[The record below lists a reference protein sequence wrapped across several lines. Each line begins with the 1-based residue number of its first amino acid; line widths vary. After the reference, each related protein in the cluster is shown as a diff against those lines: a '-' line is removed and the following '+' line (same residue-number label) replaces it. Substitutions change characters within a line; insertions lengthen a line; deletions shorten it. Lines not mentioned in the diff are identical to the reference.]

1 MLNKAIENN
10 IRNLFSEKKYDE
22 LIEVIEKISNFE
34 DRVPG
39 MSSLLGICRI
49 SKINRSKQ
57 DLISGLKDFI
67 NAFEKSN
74 DKNLTIEVLC
84 NFISCSLNNHQKE
97 LNLLEYLSIAKNMFR
112 KTEKKF
118 GYHEKLFIH
127 GVDLYNFFCDHEKLR
142 LILKSLLINGTKSKS
157 ILCTYGFFNNYLY
170 HWGKKD
176 YYDYS
181 LKFKNFF
188 PTLETKK
195 LNEIDFDSNKKI
207 KIGFISC
214 DFINHSVSY
223 NTKPLLE
230 NLDKRKFETYGIYL
244 GKSKDINNP
253 ASDITNVF
261 DKWLNL
267 SNHSNQQII
276 NIIQNEKIEILIDQM
291 GLTQASR
298 IEIFNNRVSPIQI
311 SWNAFCNTV
320 GFDTIDYILVD
331 NNLIYDDEQQ
341 FYSEKILRL
350 KNIWNCHSGFN
361 FERKKPTL
369 PYKKNNFITFGSFNN
384 FLKISDEVVDVWGT
398 ILNKLKNSQL
408 ILKSSYKYDSS
419 SILRKFEKKGVT
431 DSIKI
436 LDRANYPD
444 IKDHLNLYNSIDISL
459 DTFPYNG
466 VTTSFESLWS
476 GVPVMSL
483 KGFNFNSRCGESIL
497 INGDLNFFLA
507 TNKDEYI
514 KKCIFLSENIE
525 KLELEREKLFKNILN
540 TPLFDAKQFA
550 NDFKE
555 TLLSV
560 YKKN

>member
-1 MLNKAIENN
+1 MINKAIENN

-57 DLISGLKDFI
+57 DLILGLKDFI

-157 ILCTYGFFNNYLY
+157 ILCTYSFFNNYLY

-230 NLDKRKFETYGIYL
+230 NLDKTKFETYGIYL

-298 IEIFNNRVSPIQI
+298 IEIFNNRISPIQI

-384 FLKISDEVVDVWGT
+384 FLKISDEVVDVWST

-483 KGFNFNSRCGESIL
+483 RGFNFNSRCGESIL

-514 KKCIFLSENIE
+514 KKCILLSENIE

>member
-1 MLNKAIENN
+1 MLNKTIENN
-10 IRNLFSEKKYDE
+10 MKNLFSEKKYDE
-22 LIEVIEKISNFE
+22 LIKQIEKISTFE

-39 MSSLLGICRI
+39 MSSVLGICRI
-49 SKINRSKQ
+49 LKINRSKQ
-57 DLISGLKDFI
+57 DLILGLKDFI

-84 NFISCSLNNHQKE
+84 NFISCLLNNHQKE
-97 LNLLEYLSIAKNMFR
+97 LDLLEYLSMAKKMFR

-127 GVDLYNFFCDHEKLR
+127 GVDLYNFFCEHEKLR
-142 LILKSLLINGTKSKS
+142 LILKSLLLNGTKSKS

-170 HWGKKD
+170 HWDKKD

-181 LKFKNFF
+181 LKFKKFF
-188 PTLETKK
+188 PTYETKK
-195 LNEIDFDSNKKI
+195 LNEINFDNNKKI
-207 KIGFISC
+207 KIGFVSC

-230 NLDKRKFETYGIYL
+230 NLDRTKFETYAIYL
-244 GKSKDINNP
+244 GKNNDINNS
-253 ASDITNVF
+253 ASSIISVF

-320 GFDTIDYILVD
+320 GFENIDYILVD

-350 KNIWNCHSGFN
+350 KNIWNCHSGFE
-361 FERKKPTL
+361 FERKKHSL

-384 FLKISDEVVDVWGT
+384 FLKISDDVVEVWST
-398 ILNKLKNSQL
+398 ILKRIKNSQL
-408 ILKSSYKYDSS
+408 ILKSSYKYDAS
-419 SILRKFEKKGVT
+419 SILRKFKKKGVT
-431 DSIKI
+431 GSIKI
-436 LDRANYPD
+436 LKRENYPN
-444 IKDHLNLYNSIDISL
+444 IKDHLNLYSSIDISL

-466 VTTSFESLWS
+466 VTTSFESLWA
-476 GVPVMSL
+476 GIPVMSL
-483 KGFNFNSRCGESIL
+483 KGFNYNSRCGESIL
-497 INGDLNFFLA
+497 INGNLNFFLA
-507 TNKDEYI
+507 TNKDEYAE
-514 KKCIFLSENIE
+514 KCIYLSENVD
-525 KLELEREKLFKNILN
+525 KLELERDKLFDNILN
-540 TPLFDAKQFA
+540 TPLFDAKNFA
-550 NDFKE
+550 DDFKK
-555 TLLSV
+555 TVLSI
-560 YKKN
+560 YKRN

>member
-419 SILRKFEKKGVT
+419 SILRKFEKNGVT

-497 INGDLNFFLA
+497 INGDLDFFLA

-514 KKCIFLSENIE
+514 KKCILLSENIE